1 MEYFLALDLKRS
13 VNCYVRKFVGTRLF
27 RYPVIFRFTALRIK
41 FAEKMQKFAMKLFST
56 RIIQEHA
63 QFKAYLPSSQR
74 SNIYRRTY

>member
-13 VNCYVRKFVGTRLF
+13 VNCYVRIFVGTRF
-27 RYPVIFRFTALRIK
+27 FPYPVICRLTALR
-41 FAEKMQKFAMKLFST
+41 FQLAEKMQKLAMKLF

-74 SNIYRRTY
+74 SNMYRRTY